1 MTNTPASACASSKV
15 AARARWGIA
24 LLVLS
29 VCINYIDRGNLSV
42 AAPVLAPELS
52 LNASKLGLLFSAF
65 FATYSVFQ
73 IVSGWLVDRY
83 NVNWVYAAGF
93 FVWSLATLLTGFCS
107 AFAMLLLFRFILG
120 VGESVAYP
128 AISKIIATNFA
139 ERHRGLLNAFVDA
152 GAKAGPAI
160 GTLVGGLLIV
170 RYGWRAWFIGLGAGS
185 LLWLIPWVI
194 YARET
199 PAMAKS
205 TLPSAL
211 GFHDILRR
219 RAAWGTLL
227 GMFCYGYVWYFVLS
241 WLPSYLVTER
251 HFSLSGMAW
260 IASLSYWVMALSAIS
275 FGWISDRLIRSGAA
289 AIRTRKRFIIAG
301 LLGCIVLL
309 PAALAPNVRTAVVLL
324 LFACAAIGLFSSN
337 CWALTQ
343 TLAGP
348 EASGRWT
355 GIQNAV
361 GNLGG
366 VLSPFV
372 TGYLVNRNG
381 TFLLPFAIASLML
394 LLGAASYF
402 FLVREEGHRQLNA
415 LTPGIC

>member
-1 MTNTPASACASSKV
+1 MTKTPASDCASSKV

-52 LNASKLGLLFSAF
+52 LNASKLGVLFSAF

-83 NVNWVYAAGF
+83 NVNWVYAGGF
-93 FVWSLATLLTGFCS
+93 LVWSAATLLTGFCS
-107 AFAMLLLFRFILG
+107 GFAMLLLFRFILG
-120 VGESVAYP
+120 AGESVAYP

-160 GTLVGGLLIV
+160 GTLIGGLLIA
-170 RYGWRAWFIGLGAGS
+170 RSGWRILFIGLGAGS
-185 LLWLIPWVI
+185 LLWLIPWCL

-199 PAMAKS
+199 PAMANS
-205 TLPSAL
+205 SVPFAF

-241 WLPSYLVTER
+241 WLPSYLVSER

-260 IASLSYWVMALSAIS
+260 IASLSYWVMALSAIV
-275 FGWISDRLIRSGAA
+275 FGWISDRLIRSGANA
-289 AIRTRKRFIIAG
+289 VTTRKRFIIAG

-309 PAALAPNVRTAVVLL
+309 PAALAPNVRMAVMLL
-324 LFACAAIGLFSSN
+324 LFACAAIGLFTSN

-355 GIQNAV
+355 GIQNAI

-366 VLSPFV
+366 VLSPWV

-381 TFLLPFAIASLML
+381 SFLLPFALASVML
-394 LLGAASYF
+394 LLGAASYL
-402 FLVREEGHRQLNA
+402 FLVHDETHRHFI
-415 LTPGIC
+415 TPASEVR